1 MKAYMIIDGQWG
13 SCGKG
18 LLAGKLAI
26 DRNPDVVVCNFGP
39 NAGHT
44 FIFPQG
50 ESVMTQQL
58 PTGMINKGATL
69 LLGPGAIINPTL
81 LLQEIRAFN
90 ERFGI
95 MDRLM
100 IHPRAAVVTQT
111 DKERESLGLVHNAS
125 TRKGTGS
132 ALSRKIT
139 RFNEGLPR
147 IADECNELHEYV
159 TTQEIYDQVIREAHL
174 VQIESAQGLELS
186 LNRGTSYPYCTSRDV
201 VPEQILADVAVSYRD
216 LERVYA
222 VIRTFPIRVGN
233 EYDAM
238 GNELG
243 NSGPVYDDMKEISWD
258 DLSIDL
264 MGKGGTAVKELTT
277 VTKKVRRIFTFSET
291 QYQRMLRTF
300 GPVEIFLNY
309 VNYLDPSAHKVA
321 DLDMFSTNFID
332 ERNDVARQFGSRI
345 KYVGFGPAYQDVE
358 EWK

>member
-95 MDRLM
+95 MNRLM

-201 VPEQILADVAVSYRD
+201 VPEQILVDVAVSYRD

-258 DLSIDL
+258 DLSVDL
-264 MGKGGTAVKELTT
+264 IGKGGTAVKELTT

-345 KYVGFGPAYQDVE
+345 KYIGFGPAYQDVE
-358 EWK
+358 ERK